1 MPRVMLRFAPKTSS
15 PAARLAL
22 RAAALV
28 SLLLPGAAAHA
39 QSPGAPSAA
48 PGAPGAPALEQVVAG
63 YVAGRDF
70 SGVVLVA
77 RGDTVLL
84 ERAYGQAD
92 RAFGVPNRPDTR
104 FEIASI
110 SKTFAAAAVL
120 RLAADG
126 RVDLQAPV
134 ARYLPDLPAPDSGTS
149 WAGRV
154 TVHQLLTHTA
164 GLPREHGFRW
174 WETPTMDEQVKRVAR
189 LPLVAEPGARYQ
201 YSNPGYVLLGGLVE
215 RVAGMPYE
223 RFVQTRLLDPAGL
236 RDTGFFRGRRVVP
249 RAAVGYKVGRE
260 GVEATPRSR
269 HLGIYAP
276 GGMYSTARDLRRFS
290 RALEGGTLLPPA
302 LAARLFAVHTVE
314 GSPAEQVGYGWQ
326 LRERGGRRY
335 RLASGSAEGS
345 KSAVMRE
352 PSTGLS
358 VVVLA
363 NSGDT
368 PILEILRDLTGAAE
382 GRPVSPPA
390 PCEPPA
396 AAALAAYAGDYD
408 FAASPLARVM
418 SAPGLVMTILR
429 AEGRLYLYDAGE
441 DTSNLLCA
449 RGDGSLGLSFTGE
462 MRLRLEPAA
471 GGAPPHLLVEWGG
484 AGYRG
489 PRVR

>member
-1 MPRVMLRFAPKTSS
+1 MSRSTPDPSNPSS
-15 PAARLAL
+15 PAARLAV
-22 RAAALV
+22 RAAALAT
-28 SLLLPGAAAHA
+28 LLLPAAAHA
-39 QSPGAPSAA
+39 QSQGAPSAVPSA
-48 PGAPGAPALEQVVAG
+48 PGLEQVVAG
-63 YVAGRDF
+63 YVAARGF

-77 RGDTVLL
+77 RGDSVLL

-104 FEIASI
+104 FEIASV
-110 SKTFAAAAVL
+110 SKTFVAAAVL

-134 ARYLPDLPAPDSGTS
+134 ARYLPDLPAPDSGAA

-189 LPLVAEPGARYQ
+189 LALVAEPGAGYQ

-249 RAAVGYKVGRE
+249 RAATGYKVGRE
-260 GVEATPRSR
+260 GIEATPRAR

-276 GGMYSTARDLRRFS
+276 GGMYSTARDLYRFS
-290 RALEGGTLLPPA
+290 RALEGGTLLPSA
-302 LAARLFAVHTVE
+302 LAARLFAVHATE

-335 RLASGSAEGS
+335 RLASGSAQGS
-345 KSAVMRE
+345 KSTVMRE
-352 PSTGLS
+352 PSTGLG

-390 PCEPPA
+390 PCRPPA
-396 AAALAAYAGDYD
+396 AAALAAYPGDYD
-408 FAASPLARVM
+408 FSASPLARVM

-441 DTSNLLCA
+441 DTASLLCA

-462 MRLRLEPAA
+462 MRLRLAPAA